1 MRTFG
6 FIVMLTLLL
15 PLWLCMLVVKLS
27 LVIADTVLDY
37 IDRRWLP

>member
-1 MRTFG
+1 MRMFG
-6 FIVMLTLLL
+6 LATMIVLLL
-15 PLWLCMLVVKLS
+15 PLWLCMLVIKLA

>member
-1 MRTFG
+1 MRMFG
-6 FIVMLTLLL
+6 LTVMIVALL
-15 PLWLCMLVVKLS
+15 PLWLCILVVKLA